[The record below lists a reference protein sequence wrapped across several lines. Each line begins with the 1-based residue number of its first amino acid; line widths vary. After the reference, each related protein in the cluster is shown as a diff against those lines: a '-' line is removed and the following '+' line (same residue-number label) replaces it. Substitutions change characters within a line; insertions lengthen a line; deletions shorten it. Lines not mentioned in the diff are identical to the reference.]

1 MSVRENDVYAQ
12 NVNLLQNFQLKVAP
26 IAKNMNL
33 QQRWNVLPCSQ

>member
-12 NVNLLQNFQLKVAP
+12 NVNLFQKFQLQVAP

-33 QQRWNVLPCSQ
+33 Q